1 MVRLRSDG
9 DEVTFLANCFLNIE
23 SAFDPD
29 HPYYDEKSSRENPKW
44 ECVHVEFRRKFDQPV
59 TLETLKSYALS
70 GQALENMQTLRQSR
84 VSVSRVTPQEWN
96 FIMGL
101 IDKQEADAKKAAAK
115 EAKAAAKE
123 AAAKEQADTEMKD
136 AAEPETEVNGQA
148 ETENIDEAPK
158 EPSTEAPA
166 PEEPAAEPEATSAPA
181 REPSVPAPAE
191 EQPAK
196 DVFQPKDTTVD
207 QASKPEDAQIDR
219 ERSTESGING
229 QSTAERITSVFTG
242 AFLAN

>member
-1 MVRLRSDG
+1 M
-9 DEVTFLANCFLNIE
+9 TIE

-70 GQALENMQTLRQSR
+70 GKALENMQTLRQSR

-101 IDKQEADAKKAAAK
+101 IDKQEADATRATAKAAAK

-123 AAAKEQADTEMKD
+123 AAAKVQADIEMKD
-136 AAEPETEVNGQA
+136 AAEPGTEVNGQA
-148 ETENIDEAPK
+148 ETENTDEAPK

-166 PEEPAAEPEATSAPA
+166 PEEPAAEPEVTSALA
-181 REPSVPAPAE
+181 RELSVPAPAE

-196 DVFQPKDTTVD
+196 DVFQPEDTIED
-207 QASKPEDAQIDR
+207 QSSKPEDAHVDR
-219 ERSTESGING
+219 EKSTKSGING

-242 AFLAN
+242 GFLAN